1 LPKRL
6 LGSRGHSDRAEPA
19 ASRHASAPRRLIAGA
34 AVLVGL
40 LVAGAVGFMV
50 AGLSPIDAAVSA
62 VSAITTVGYI
72 PGGPLAPAATVF
84 TMVLVNRPG
93 FLGDFGPS

>member
-1 LPKRL
+1 MPKRL

-72 PGGPLAPAATVF
+72 PGGPLAPAAKVF